1 MNSLRLMFFLW
12 LNYTMPIENQIY
24 LISSY
29 LFIVALSDRQTD
41 RYFIDRKKVNPDLFV
56 IEIEIC
62 TCIYNIE
69 NHHGMPIIISYI
81 DSIMPYP
88 KMDSVVTALIILYS
102 DNIMLY
108 AYMSY
113 HSIIMVL

>member
-1 MNSLRLMFFLW
+1 
-12 LNYTMPIENQIY
+12 MPIENQIY

-29 LFIVALSDRQTD
+29 LFIVALS
-41 RYFIDRKKVNPDLFV
+41 
-56 IEIEIC
+56 
-62 TCIYNIE
+62 
-69 NHHGMPIIISYI
+69 HHGMPIIIAYI